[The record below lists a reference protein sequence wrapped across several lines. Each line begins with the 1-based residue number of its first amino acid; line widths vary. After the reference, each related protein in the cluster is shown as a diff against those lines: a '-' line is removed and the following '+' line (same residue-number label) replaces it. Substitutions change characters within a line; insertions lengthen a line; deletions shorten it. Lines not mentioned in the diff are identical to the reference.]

1 MALEFSLRS
10 ASAFRG
16 QHLRL
21 KLAQAEPHRHCLAQ
35 CSPFSLTSALLGQV
49 SAVSVVCDKCQLL
62 VWSAET
68 REVFK

>member
-21 KLAQAEPHRHCLAQ
+21 KLAQAEPHQHRLAQ
-35 CSPFSLTSALLGQV
+35 CSPFSLTSALL
-49 SAVSVVCDKCQLL
+49 AKCQLS
-62 VWSAET
+62 V
-68 REVFK
+68 